1 MRRLLAIAPA
11 LLVLIS
17 CAPPLLSGV
26 SAGPPLPSPQ
36 QRSQQNRLD
45 VRYHLG
51 RPATVDAWAQT
62 ADGQQQWPLHAASP
76 RPRPGDYVLQFD
88 GTVDGPGPN
97 ERRVLPD
104 GDYLIVLQVQ
114 AGGEQ
119 QQVRVPLAIRN
130 ADTTRPDIQDL
141 SLLPDH
147 VSPNF
152 DAIQDL
158 ARITYTLAK
167 PAKVAAFLDRLASAG
182 SVDANAQP
190 PQRVW
195 MGSEQPVDVGAQSLT
210 WDGLGNDGRPIA
222 TGAYLLGIRARD
234 AAGNVVERARPLV
247 VEDSGVPDA
256 SIVTARIA
264 PTQIVRGGQ
273 VCLDTVVRNT
283 GQTTLRTQ
291 GPDPGY
297 VYNSFDSYSNIED
310 HKYVE
315 HAGLWRVGLNW
326 SGSTD
331 TANATYPY
339 RWGFGKDLLPGDEVA
354 IHGCVNVFNEQDQ
367 IVFFA
372 ALVQENVALR
382 SAGAGRVRVEVS
394 S

>member
-1 MRRLLAIAPA
+1 MRRLLALVPLGV
-11 LLVLIS
+11 LLA
-17 CAPPLLSGV
+17 CGQPLLSNV
-26 SAGPPLPSPQ
+26 SGSPPLPSPQ
-36 QRSQQNRLD
+36 QPIQLNRLD

-51 RPATVDAWAQT
+51 RPASVDAWAQT
-62 ADGQQQWPLHAASP
+62 PDGQHQWVLHAASP

-104 GDYLIVLQVQ
+104 GDYQIVVRAQ
-114 AGGEQ
+114 ADGQQ
-119 QQVRVPLAIRN
+119 QQVEVPFTIRD
-130 ADTTRPDIQDL
+130 ADTTLPDVQDL
-141 SLLPDH
+141 SLLPEH

-158 ARITYTLAK
+158 TRVTYTLAK
-167 PAKVAAFLDRLASAG
+167 PAKVAAFLDLVSSDG
-182 SVDANAQP
+182 SKP
-190 PQRVW
+190 PRRVW
-195 MGSEQPVDVGAQSLT
+195 TGSQQSVDVGAQSLT
-210 WDGLGNDGRPIA
+210 WDGLGNDARPVA
-222 TGAYLLGIRARD
+222 AGSYLLGIRAED
-234 AAGNVVERARPLV
+234 AAGNVVERSQPLV

-256 SIVTARIA
+256 SIVTARIG
-264 PTQIVRGGQ
+264 PTQVVRGGQ
-273 VCLDTVVRNT
+273 VCLDAVVRNT

-297 VYNSFDSYSNIED
+297 VYNSFDSYSTIEN

-326 SGSTD
+326 SGTTD
-331 TANATYPY
+331 TTNATYPY

-354 IHGCVNVFNEQDQ
+354 VHGCVNVFNEQDQ
-367 IVFFA
+367 IVYFA

>member
-1 MRRLLAIAPA
+1 VRRLLA
-11 LLVLIS
+11 LLPLGVLLG
-17 CAPPLLSGV
+17 CGQPLLSNV
-26 SAGPPLPSPQ
+26 SASPPVPSPQ
-36 QRSQQNRLD
+36 QRSQLNRLD

-51 RPATVDAWAQT
+51 RPASVDAWAQT
-62 ADGQQQWPLHAASP
+62 PDGQQQWVLHAASA

-88 GTVDGPGPN
+88 GTIDGPGPN

-104 GDYLIVLQVQ
+104 GDYQIVLRAQ
-114 AGGEQ
+114 ADGQ
-119 QQVRVPLAIRN
+119 QQQMAVPLTIRD
-130 ADTTRPDIQDL
+130 ADTTLPDVQDL

-158 ARITYTLAK
+158 TRVNYTLAK
-167 PAKVAAFLDRLASAG
+167 PARVAAFLDLVSPDG
-182 SVDANAQP
+182 SKPA
-190 PQRVW
+190 QRVW
-195 MGSEQPVDVGAQSLT
+195 MGSEQSVDVGAQSLT
-210 WDGLGNDGRPIA
+210 WDGLGNDGRPVA
-222 TGAYLLGIRARD
+222 AGSYLLGIRAED
-234 AAGNVVERARPLV
+234 AAGNVVERSQPLV

-256 SIVTARIA
+256 SIVTARIG
-264 PTQIVRGGQ
+264 PTQVVRGGQ
-273 VCLDTVVRNT
+273 VCLDAVVRNT

-291 GPDPGY
+291 GPDPSY

-326 SGSTD
+326 SGTTD
-331 TANATYPY
+331 TTNATYPY
-339 RWGFGKDLLPGDEVA
+339 RWGFGKDLLPGDEVT

-367 IVFFA
+367 IIYFA

>member
-1 MRRLLAIAPA
+1 VRRLLA
-11 LLVLIS
+11 LLPLGVLLA
-17 CAPPLLSGV
+17 CGQPLLSNV
-26 SAGPPLPSPQ
+26 SASPPLPSPQ
-36 QRSQQNRLD
+36 QRSQLNRLD

-51 RPATVDAWAQT
+51 RPASVDAWAQT
-62 ADGQQQWPLHAASP
+62 PDGQQQWVLHTASP

-88 GTVDGPGPN
+88 GTIDGPGPS

-104 GDYLIVLQVQ
+104 GDYQIVLRAQ
-114 AGGEQ
+114 ADGQQ
-119 QQVRVPLAIRN
+119 QQVAVPLTVRN
-130 ADTTRPDIQDL
+130 ADTTPPDVQDL

-158 ARITYTLAK
+158 TRVNYTLAK
-167 PAKVAAFLDRLASAG
+167 PARIAAFLDLVSADG
-182 SVDANAQP
+182 SKLP
-190 PQRVW
+190 RRVW
-195 MGSEQPVDVGAQSLT
+195 TGSQQSVDVGAQSLT
-210 WDGLGNDGRPIA
+210 WDGLGNDGQPVA
-222 TGAYLLGIRARD
+222 AGSYLLGIRAED
-234 AAGNVVERARPLV
+234 AAGNVVERSQPLV

-256 SIVTARIA
+256 SIVTARIS
-264 PTQIVRGGQ
+264 PTQVVRGGQ
-273 VCLDTVVRNT
+273 VCLDAVVRNT

-297 VYNSFDSYSNIED
+297 VYNSFDSYSSIED

-326 SGSTD
+326 SGTTD
-331 TANATYPY
+331 TSNATYPY
-339 RWGFGKDLLPGDEVA
+339 RWGFGKDLLPGDEVP

-367 IVFFA
+367 IVYFA

>member
-1 MRRLLAIAPA
+1 MLAACGP
-11 LLVLIS
+11 L
-17 CAPPLLSGV
+17 APPLLSGV
-26 SAGPPLPSPQ
+26 SVDAPLPSPQ

-62 ADGQQQWPLHAASP
+62 ADGQQQWVLHAASP

-104 GDYLIVLQVQ
+104 GDYQIVLQ
-114 AGGEQ
+114 ADADAEQ

-130 ADTTRPDIQDL
+130 ADTTPPDIQDL

-147 VSPNF
+147 ISPNF
-152 DAIQDL
+152 DAIDDL
-158 ARITYTLAK
+158 TRVSYTLAK
-167 PAKVAAFLDRLASAG
+167 PARVAAFLDRVAADG
-182 SVDANAQP
+182 SKHE
-190 PQRVW
+190 RVW
-195 MGSEQPVDVGAQSLT
+195 MGSEQQVDAGAQGLT
-210 WDGLGNDGRPIA
+210 FDGLGSDGRPVLA
-222 TGAYLLGIRARD
+222 GNYELGIRARD
-234 AAGNVVERARPLV
+234 AAGNLVERSQPLL

-256 SIVTARIA
+256 SIVTARIG
-264 PTQIVRGGQ
+264 PRQIVRGSQ
-273 VCLDTVVRNT
+273 VCLDAVVRNT

-310 HKYVE
+310 RKYVE

-326 SGSTD
+326 SGTTD
-331 TANATYPY
+331 TSNATYPY

-354 IHGCVNVFNEQDQ
+354 VHGCVNVFNEQNQ
-367 IVFFA
+367 IVFFG

-382 SAGAGRVRVEVS
+382 SAGAGLVRVEVS
-394 S
+394 

>member
-1 MRRLLAIAPA
+1 
-11 LLVLIS
+11 
-17 CAPPLLSGV
+17 
-26 SAGPPLPSPQ
+26 
-36 QRSQQNRLD
+36 
-45 VRYHLG
+45 
-51 RPATVDAWAQT
+51 
-62 ADGQQQWPLHAASP
+62 
-76 RPRPGDYVLQFD
+76 
-88 GTVDGPGPN
+88 
-97 ERRVLPD
+97 
-104 GDYLIVLQVQ
+104 
-114 AGGEQ
+114 
-119 QQVRVPLAIRN
+119 VPLTIRN
-130 ADTTRPDIQDL
+130 ADTSLPDIQDL

-158 ARITYTLAK
+158 TRVNYTLAK
-167 PAKVAAFLDRLASAG
+167 PARVAAFLDQLSADG
-182 SVDANAQP
+182 SKP

-195 MGSEQPVDVGAQSLT
+195 MGSDLAVDVGAQSLT
-210 WDGLGNDGRPIA
+210 WDGLGNDGRPVPAGSYRLGLRA
-222 TGAYLLGIRARD
+222 TD
-234 AAGNVVERARPLV
+234 ADGNVVERSQPLV

-256 SIVTARIA
+256 SIVTARIG
-264 PTQIVRGGQ
+264 PTQVVRGSQ
-273 VCLDTVVRNT
+273 VCLDAVVRNT

-291 GPDPGY
+291 GPDPSY